1 MAKPQPTY
9 AHIRIPH
16 QIGEHIMVSQFTARQ
31 RRILDLILRLSWGC
45 GKEEAQIPRQ
55 RDFGVV
61 GVGEGH
67 IKTELERLVRD
78 NIIRRDC
85 DRYALNRDLTQW
97 RVSRFRGYHR
107 EELTGLVGL
116 NLNQSGNRFRR
127 WEGGTY
133 RGRKPKPTEVG
144 SPSDTTSATP
154 KEKNNKQNNKQN
166 IDTCILV
173 FDHWNKQN
181 IIVHK
186 KVTDDVRSVIVRT
199 LRSYSVEEVN
209 SAISNYAE
217 IVQGQEYF
225 FNYRWTLRDFLKRGI
240 EKFMDL
246 EVCKSNYREAGIGK
260 TRHSRDLP
268 KVYTP
273 SPDYDDL

>member
-1 MAKPQPTY
+1 MAKPQRTE

-16 QIGEHIMVSQFTARQ
+16 QIGEQFMVSQFTARQ

-45 GKEEAQIPRQ
+45 GKEEAHIPHQ
-55 RDFGVV
+55 RDFDLIGI
-61 GVGEGH
+61 GEGH
-67 IKTELERLVRD
+67 IKRELELLLRD
-78 NIIRRDC
+78 NIIRRDGGK
-85 DRYALNRDLTQW
+85 YALNKDFVEW
-97 RVSRFRGYHR
+97 RVSRVRGYHQ
-107 EELTGLVGL
+107 EKLTRLVGL
-116 NLNQSGNRFRR
+116 NLNQSENSFPKR
-127 WEGGTY
+127 EVEAY
-133 RGRKPKPTEVG
+133 RSGKSKLTEVG
-144 SPSDTTSATP
+144 ISSDTKSATP
-154 KEKNNKQNNKQN
+154 KGSVKENLKENNY
-166 IDTCILV
+166 IVI

-186 KVTDDVRSVIVRT
+186 KITDDVRSVIVRT

-246 EVCKSNYREAGIGK
+246 EVCKSNYREAALGK